1 MTPLKTLQQ
10 KIDQGEITEDPRQM
24 EIMQQ
29 LQTLYDELIKQQ
41 NQGLLTKIGLKKPK
55 PIKGIYLWGHVGT
68 GKSFLIDMFYSCLP
82 FENKL
87 RIHFHAFMQRIHRE
101 LKTLQGHKDPLKL
114 LAKKIAGE
122 TCILCFDEFFVS
134 DIADAML
141 LAGLLEALFANGV
154 CLVTNS
160 NCAPDELYKNGMLR
174 ERFIP
179 AIELIKQNTTVINI
193 QTQHDYR
200 LRHLLEAGV
209 YYTPLNDKAH
219 DEMLQSF
226 KHYSKGKVSSDEK
239 IIVLDRPIEVIK
251 ASDKTIWFD
260 FPAICGL
267 PRSQNDYLELAK
279 IYNTVLVSN
288 VPIIGER
295 QEDLIT
301 TFVKLVDVFYDE
313 RIRLVLSAAA
323 DAESLYPKGPMEFE
337 YRRTASRLIEMQ
349 SKDYFDESLTDH
361 LV

>member
-1 MTPLKTLQQ
+1 MKPLQALQK
-10 KIDQGEITEDPRQM
+10 KIDQGEITEDPRQV

-29 LQTLYDELIKQQ
+29 LQHVYDQLIKHQ
-41 NQGLLTKIGLKKPK
+41 NPSLLCKIGLKKPQ

-68 GKSFLIDMFYSCLP
+68 GKSFLIDLFFACLP

-87 RIHFHAFMQRIHRE
+87 RIHFHAFMQRIHQE
-101 LKTLQGHKDPLKL
+101 LKTLQGHKDPLQV

-122 TCILCFDEFFVS
+122 TSILCFDEFFVT

-179 AIELIKQNTTVINI
+179 AIEVIKQNTTVINI

-209 YYTPLNDKAH
+209 YYTPLGAKAQ
-219 DEMLQSF
+219 DEMQQSF
-226 KHYSKGKVSSDEK
+226 KHFSKDKTPSDEP
-239 IIVLDRPIEVIK
+239 IIILDRPIDVIQRSND
-251 ASDKTIWFD
+251 AIWFD
-260 FPAICGL
+260 FPAICGK

-279 IYNTVLVSN
+279 IFSTVLVSN
-288 VPIIGER
+288 VPVIGER

-301 TFVKLVDVFYDE
+301 TFIKLVDVFYDE
-313 RIRLVLSAAA
+313 RKRLVISAAA
-323 DAESLYPKGPMEFE
+323 DCESLYPTGPMAFE
-337 YRRTASRLIEMQ
+337 YKRTASRLIEMQ
-349 SKDYFDESLTDH
+349 SKDYFDEPLSDR